1 MTPTTAFWWRL
12 FGLLAIEAAL
22 VAALATVL
30 ARWIRSAVWRRT
42 IWQAG
47 VLGLLVLA
55 AGESTGLNRG
65 LAAWATAKPE
75 ARRSRRMVVRAF
87 PPRIQAAPPIASN
100 DPDAASELKI
110 INAPTAMPDSRTW
123 WPGLIWLSG
132 FGLMLGRSGLAR
144 FVLLLVRHRRR
155 AVTDEVLLARVRDL
169 SRRLGIRRRV
179 RVMEANSLSGPIAWG
194 LFRPEICLP
203 ERFAGEFTVG
213 QQEAMLAHELAHV
226 AARDPAWYWF
236 GDLAAAL
243 WWWHPLAWWTRG
255 KLQATSEQAA
265 DEASL
270 LVENGPDA
278 LAECLVEIGRRLVRP
293 HSFVRLGI
301 DGNGFRSGLG
311 QRVAR
316 LLELS
321 GNPWRGV
328 GQARLW
334 LARASG
340 LAALALIVL
349 AGSAWS
355 SRPRGE
361 TFQQNWQGSLA
372 GYAWTAFAKT
382 NPRILL
388 AQAAPPPGSATAE
401 EGANR
406 IAGLPARSATP
417 ADRPTQEAAN
427 DGSRLVANE
436 QEPLHT
442 RWFKIDPD
450 TSVQG
455 LRDMLG
461 TNRFP
466 ANPTNAELA
475 TAEGLRDFIKAIGV
489 DLSPPKSVFYS
500 DRRGD
505 LMVRATLA
513 DLDAIEQ
520 AVQVLN
526 TSPPQVTIE
535 VKFAEVSED
544 EIGGAELLASIGYDL
559 NMKVTSPTT
568 NAPPRTTSAT
578 DLSPPVLT
586 RILTPPQFRVIL
598 RRLEQQKGVDLL
610 TTPKITTLSSRPA
623 QIKDVDVKYIET
635 KIEDSQNGP
644 QPIAERFEL
653 GSILDVV
660 PYVAAD
666 GYTIQMTI
674 IPTVREFLGYYLDAS
689 KKFQATFL
697 PGVEQPPESDAKAAE
712 QFSGA
717 TPFTS
722 AMPLPIFRIRQ
733 VCASAI
739 VWDGQTVVLGPG
751 SVEVEDSS
759 HHEAAGATKKIRKHL
774 LVFVTPTIVDPAGNR
789 VHSDEE
795 LPFRQNAVPPQKTGK

>member
-1 MTPTTAFWWRL
+1 
-12 FGLLAIEAAL
+12 
-22 VAALATVL
+22 
-30 ARWIRSAVWRRT
+30 
-42 IWQAG
+42 
-47 VLGLLVLA
+47 
-55 AGESTGLNRG
+55 
-65 LAAWATAKPE
+65 
-75 ARRSRRMVVRAF
+75 
-87 PPRIQAAPPIASN
+87 
-100 DPDAASELKI
+100 
-110 INAPTAMPDSRTW
+110 
-123 WPGLIWLSG
+123 
-132 FGLMLGRSGLAR
+132 MLGRNGFAR

-179 RVMEANSLSGPIAWG
+179 CVTEANGLSGPIASG
-194 LFRPEICLP
+194 LFQPEICLP
-203 ERFAGEFTVG
+203 DRFAGEFTVA

-226 AARDPAWYWF
+226 AARDPAWYWL

-278 LAECLVEIGRRLVRP
+278 LAECLVEIGRRLTRP
-293 HSFVRLGI
+293 QSFGRLGLE
-301 DGNGFRSGLG
+301 GNGFRSGLG

-321 GNPWRGV
+321 GNPWRRV
-328 GQARLW
+328 GRVRLW
-334 LARASG
+334 LARGSG
-340 LAALALIVL
+340 LTALAVIVL

-355 SRPRGE
+355 SRPRSE
-361 TFQQNWQGSLA
+361 TFQQSWQGSLV
-372 GYAWTAFAKT
+372 GYAWNALSQPSPK
-382 NPRILL
+382 ILL
-388 AQAAPPPGSATAE
+388 AQAAPPPA
-401 EGANR
+401 
-406 IAGLPARSATP
+406 ARP
-417 ADRPTQEAAN
+417 RQEAAN
-427 DGSRLVANE
+427 DPSRPAADG

-475 TAEGLRDFIKAIGV
+475 TAEGLRDFIKEIGV

-500 DRRGD
+500 DRREQ

-544 EIGGAELLASIGYDL
+544 EIGGADFLAVIGYERI
-559 NMKVTSPTT
+559 MKLTAPTT
-568 NAPPRTTSAT
+568 SVSPRTASNTNLSAPIFT
-578 DLSPPVLT
+578 G
-586 RILTPPQFRVIL
+586 ILTPPEFRVIV
-598 RRLEQQKGVDLL
+598 RAMEQRKGVDLL
-610 TTPKITTLSSRPA
+610 SAPRVTTLSGRPA
-623 QIKDVDVKYIET
+623 QIKDVELRYIAMWLT
-635 KIEDSQNGP
+635 NSQNRF
-644 QPIAERFEL
+644 QPIAEPIEV
-653 GSILDVV
+653 GPVLDVV

-666 GYTIQMTI
+666 GYTIQMTMT
-674 IPTVREFLGYYLDAS
+674 PTVREFLGYYVDAS
-689 KKFQATFL
+689 KKFPATFL

-717 TPFTS
+717 TPVTS
-722 AMPLPIFRIRQ
+722 ATPLPIFRLRQ
-733 VCASAI
+733 VRASAV

-751 SVEVEDSS
+751 SVEVEDKSQ
-759 HHEAAGATKKIRKHL
+759 HDAKGAARKIRKHL

-795 LPFRQNAVPPQKTGK
+795 LPFRQNAVPPQKTGN